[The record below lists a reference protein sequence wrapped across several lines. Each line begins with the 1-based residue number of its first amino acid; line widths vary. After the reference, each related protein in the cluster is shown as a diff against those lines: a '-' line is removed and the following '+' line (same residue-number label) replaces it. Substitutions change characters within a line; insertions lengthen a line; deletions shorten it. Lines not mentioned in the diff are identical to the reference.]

1 MNQWMHIIVIACIV
15 LVGFTSGY
23 TQLVQ
28 ENPRELQGIDVK
40 EHLGDTIDLDISFFN
55 EHGEE
60 VALADYVQA
69 DRPVILILGYYRCPM
84 LCNLVFNG
92 VADAISQVDLEP
104 HQEYQIVAISI
115 NPEEGHELATAKKQT
130 YMDQSEVQGLAQG
143 WAFLSG
149 PEESSRA
156 VADAIGFEYYWVE
169 SRNEYAHPAVI
180 TLLSPEGVIS
190 RYLYGIKFKPN
201 DIKLGLME
209 AADGKIGSTID
220 RIILSCF
227 HYDPDAG
234 SYVVFAGNVMRIGGI
249 LTVIIVGLFLG
260 AMLLREKRR
269 RRRSFNKNDHE
280 KVNA

>member
-1 MNQWMHIIVIACIV
+1 MNRWMHIIVIACIV
-15 LVGFTSGY
+15 FVGVTSGY

-28 ENPRELQGIDVK
+28 ESPRELQGIDVK
-40 EHLGDTIDLDISFFN
+40 ENLGDTIDLDIPFFN

-60 VALADYVQA
+60 VTLADYVHG

-92 VADAISQVDLEP
+92 VADAISQVDLKP

-115 NPEEGHELATAKKQT
+115 NPEEGHELATSKKQT
-130 YMDQSEVQGLAQG
+130 YMDQSEVEGLAQG